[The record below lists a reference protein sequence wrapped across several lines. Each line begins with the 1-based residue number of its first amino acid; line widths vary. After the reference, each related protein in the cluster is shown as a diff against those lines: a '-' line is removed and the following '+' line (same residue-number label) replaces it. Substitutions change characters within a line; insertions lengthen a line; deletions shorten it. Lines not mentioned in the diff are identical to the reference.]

1 MEKEDRIR
9 GLLKKGEIL
18 EIEKELENAVD
29 LSVNLKILKTLIK
42 VFKVEIQNNI
52 EHSIFEYSVDF
63 DELILHYKKIKA
75 LLRRVEFDLPMQE
88 VIELYSYCTENR
100 VSQFLLGVIIL
111 SSMYHRKK
119 VCKRVID
126 LWKQHG
132 EEDTAFIRYLNSVEK
147 YLEGQQDEQ

>member
-126 LWKQHG
+126 LWKQNG